1 MLGCLP
7 NSDKIKNID
16 SLLYLWMYFSWQ
28 KDQEEKHK
36 FAEDYSMLTGAFYN
50 PEMYKRLK
58 GVGGTSFKSTNFEE
72 LSEKIRDI
80 PSPINRHPR
89 RRRRRMKE

>member
-1 MLGCLP
+1 
-7 NSDKIKNID
+7 
-16 SLLYLWMYFSWQ
+16 
-28 KDQEEKHK
+28 
-36 FAEDYSMLTGAFYN
+36 MLTGAFYN

-89 RRRRRMKE
+89 RRRRKMKE